1 MSNSIWS
8 LKGLFASPR
17 YEIGDIY
24 LTTRIGNP
32 NTLLGYGTWE
42 LIPGKT
48 LVCVDTSD
56 TDFNT
61 VKKTGGEKKHTLIVS
76 EMPNHTHEVKSGD
89 GSNAEFMGY
98 APETNTIGGADHY
111 YIKYDGVTSAPERF
125 ITNSSTGGGQSHNN
139 LQPYFTCYI
148 WIRTA

>member
-24 LTTRIGNP
+24 LTTRVGNP

-56 TDFNT
+56 SDFNI
-61 VKKTGGEKKHTLIVS
+61 VKKTGGEKEVTLTIDKIPGHQHG
-76 EMPNHTHEVKSGD
+76 EYIEYGGGKQPYTLASG
-89 GSNAEFMGY
+89 GGTSKNGY
-98 APETNTIGGADHY
+98 FFDAHSTAYSGPQVLTE
-111 YIKYDGVTSAPERF
+111 K
-125 ITNSSTGGGQSHNN
+125 TGGSQPHNN

>member
-8 LKGLFASPR
+8 LKGLFASSR

-24 LTTRIGNP
+24 LTTRVGNP

-56 TDFNT
+56 SDFNI
-61 VKKTGGEKKHTLIVS
+61 VKKTGGEK
-76 EMPNHTHEVKSGD
+76 THKLTINELASHDHKYIGFKSFNAQFN
-89 GSNAEFMGY
+89 GSSQTIASAY
-98 APETNTIGGADHY
+98 ASDTSGPELLGGSIA
-111 YIKYDGVTSAPERF
+111 
-125 ITNSSTGGGQSHNN
+125 NSGGSQPHNN

>member
-24 LTTRIGNP
+24 LTTRVGNP

-56 TDFNT
+56 SDFNI
-61 VKKTGGEKKHTLIVS
+61 VKKTGGEKMHTLKVS
-76 EMPNHTHEVKSGD
+76 EIPPAHLQRINDKASMYYRNGFFKYGTDMEGVAAWG
-89 GSNAEFMGY
+89 NASDMELKT
-98 APETNTIGGADHY
+98 E
-111 YIKYDGVTSAPERF
+111 
-125 ITNSSTGGGQSHNN
+125 GGGQPHNN

>member
-24 LTTRIGNP
+24 LTTRVGNP

-61 VKKTGGEKKHTLIVS
+61 VKKTGGEKKHTLTADEI
-76 EMPNHTHEVKSGD
+76 PRHNHEVYISQETGSSGHPENAAYSVSWGWD
-89 GSNAEFMGY
+89 G
-98 APETNTIGGADHY
+98 NTRFNSGI
-111 YIKYDGVTSAPERF
+111 TSF
-125 ITNSSTGGGQSHNN
+125 IGGGQSHNN

>member
-24 LTTRIGNP
+24 LTTRVGNP
-32 NTLLGYGTWE
+32 TTLLGYGTWE

-61 VKKTGGEKKHTLIVS
+61 VKKTGGEKKHTLTVS
-76 EMPNHTHEVKSGD
+76 EIPPHSHPLD
-89 GSNAEFMGY
+89 
-98 APETNTIGGADHY
+98 Y
-111 YIKYDGVTSAPERF
+111 YINNGNNMPGGYDKFLVYGMPAGTQSF
-125 ITNSSTGGGQSHNN
+125 KNNSYTGGGQSHNN

-148 WIRTA
+148 WIRTV

>member
-1 MSNSIWS
+1 MPNSIWS

-24 LTTRIGNP
+24 LTTRVGNP

-56 TDFNT
+56 SDFNI
-61 VKKTGGEKKHTLIVS
+61 VKKTGGEKKHTLSINELPSHSHKYYGYKSFNAQFNGSSRTIASAYASDVS
-76 EMPNHTHEVKSGD
+76 G
-89 GSNAEFMGY
+89 
-98 APETNTIGGADHY
+98 PEEIGGST
-111 YIKYDGVTSAPERF
+111 V
-125 ITNSSTGGGQSHNN
+125 SSGGSQPHNN